1 MYALV
6 ICSNFSL
13 ANNLTLYKLFQLI
26 DFPKCILDL
35 TINNFRLIITDVQ
48 SKDKVD
54 LFNQERDLLAF
65 QITQLSAREVTLCMQ
80 ISVTL
85 DFSGADFDNLVFLLQ
100 LIAKKLSLES
110 KNLLDTKI
118 EEIIESLSFVI

>member
-13 ANNLTLYKLFQLI
+13 ANNLTSYQSFQLI